1 MRITI
6 IFYFLLIS
14 QFAKSQNTPR
24 YLDVPISFIKKTF
37 IDNKDSVNIREY
49 PTMHSKMIDKL
60 PTNFEFTFLNNTET
74 FENIA
79 GGSGNWIKISYKKDG
94 KELIGYVYDFYTQF
108 ETAWITAKFSN
119 YYCDDYCIIEFSV
132 DGITIPILNE
142 YCNEN
147 VANKYIFSNTNFG
160 PNKDLL
166 NKEFKIRLITKKI
179 ADKMTKEI
187 SNGTIL
193 YRRNFIICDIKL

>member
-1 MRITI
+1 M
-6 IFYFLLIS
+6 
-14 QFAKSQNTPR
+14 
-24 YLDVPISFIKKTF
+24 
-37 IDNKDSVNIREY
+37 
-49 PTMHSKMIDKL
+49 
-60 PTNFEFTFLNNTET
+60 
-74 FENIA
+74 
-79 GGSGNWIKISYKKDG
+79 DG
-94 KELIGYVYDFYTQF
+94 V
-108 ETAWITAKFSN
+108 
-119 YYCDDYCIIEFSV
+119 
-132 DGITIPILNE
+132 TIPILNE

-147 VANKYIFSNTNFG
+147 VANKYIFSNSNFG